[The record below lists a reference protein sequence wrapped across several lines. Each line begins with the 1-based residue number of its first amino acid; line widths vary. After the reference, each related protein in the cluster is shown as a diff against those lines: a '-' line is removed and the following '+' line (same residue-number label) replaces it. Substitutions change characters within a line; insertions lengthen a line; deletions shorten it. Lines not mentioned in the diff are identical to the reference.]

1 MKEEARG
8 GEAHHTKRR
17 LHETAVPQNIE
28 GTHPSLSQQ
37 PPPSP
42 RTCNMGSWL
51 TSLSSTWTHITQAPD
66 HFLAISFRLLI
77 VGQGLD
83 EKDSMERKTQSFKAL
98 TLHWDQSLLG
108 TCPGLLSSKALNYII
123 LWRNEVYSTSQNG

>member
-8 GEAHHTKRR
+8 GGAHHTKRR
-17 LHETAVPQNIE
+17 LHKTAVPQIIE

-42 RTCNMGSWL
+42 RTCNMRSWL

-66 HFLAISFRLLI
+66 YFLAISFRLLI
-77 VGQGLD
+77 MGQGLD
-83 EKDSMERKTQSFKAL
+83 ENDRYGEKDPKLQGSNSPLGPVITWHLPWAVVIQSTQL
-98 TLHWDQSLLG
+98 YYSL
-108 TCPGLLSSKALNYII
+108 
-123 LWRNEVYSTSQNG
+123 EE